1 MSKRK
6 VEIFTEGCPT
16 CEPTVELVKSLACD
30 NCEVVVYDVKK
41 GCETNICQDLVKQY
55 GVTRY
60 PSVAIDGKLLDCC
73 VNSTGPTKD
82 SLIAAGIGQV

>member
-6 VEIFTEGCPT
+6 IEIFTEGCPK

-30 NCEVVVYDVKK
+30 NCEVTVYDVKK
-41 GCETNICQDLVKQY
+41 GCESNICRELVKQY

-60 PSVAIDGKLLDCC
+60 PSVAVDGKLLDCC
-73 VNSTGPTKD
+73 VNGDGPSEATLK
-82 SLIAAGIGQV
+82 AAGIGRA